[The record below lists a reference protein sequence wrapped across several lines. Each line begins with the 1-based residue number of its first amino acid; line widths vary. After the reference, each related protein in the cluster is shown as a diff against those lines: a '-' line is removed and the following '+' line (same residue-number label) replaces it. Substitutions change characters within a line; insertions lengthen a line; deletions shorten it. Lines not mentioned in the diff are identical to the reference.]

1 MLYIDTD
8 RHMDLVGTRKNTHP
22 GHLHLILGP
31 MFSGK
36 TTRLIQIYKTRTY
49 IGKNVLVINYIAD
62 TRYHE
67 TMMSTHD
74 QQMIP
79 CIQTDCLTPL
89 CSDPQNAHY
98 EKIQQ
103 ADTIL
108 INEGQFFQDIFE
120 NVLHLVESKCK
131 EVFICGLDGDFMRN
145 QFGKLLHL
153 IPFCDSVEKLTSL
166 CSDCRDGTP
175 AIFSF
180 RTSVEVEQLVIG
192 SDNYKPLCRACYLN
206 KQSK

>member
-1 MLYIDTD
+1 MDSTD
-8 RHMDLVGTRKNTHP
+8 SMKTGHP
-22 GHLHLILGP
+22 TSGHLHLILGA

-49 IGKNVLVINYIAD
+49 IGKKVVVINYLDD

-79 CIQTDCLTPL
+79 CIQTAELTSL
-89 CSDPQNAHY
+89 CNDPHNSHY
-98 EKIQQ
+98 EKIKQ

-108 INEGQFFQDIFE
+108 INEGQFFKDIFE
-120 NVLHLVESKCK
+120 NVLHLVESEHK

-145 QFGKLLHL
+145 QFGGLLHL
-153 IPFCDSVEKLTSL
+153 IPFCDTVEKLASL

-180 RTSVEVEQLVIG
+180 RTSAEEEQLVIG
-192 SDNYKPLCRACYLN
+192 SDNYKPLCRACYLRESYKN
-206 KQSK
+206 HPTKTI